1 MKFKDK
7 NNYRTII
14 CKWINNI
21 GKGKLLK
28 QIIRDKNDKALYVI
42 KVIL

>member
-1 MKFKDK
+1 MKVKDK
-7 NNYRTII
+7 SNYRTII

-28 QIIRDKNDKALYVI
+28 QIIREKKDKALYVI
-42 KVIL
+42 EVIL